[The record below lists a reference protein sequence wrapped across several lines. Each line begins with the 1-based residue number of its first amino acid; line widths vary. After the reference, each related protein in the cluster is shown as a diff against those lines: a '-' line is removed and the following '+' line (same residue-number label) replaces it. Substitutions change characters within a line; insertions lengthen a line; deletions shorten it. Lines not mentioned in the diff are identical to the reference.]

1 VRRLLASRREIE
13 RLAGQVQAKGVSL
26 VPLKIYFKNGF
37 AKLLIGVG
45 TGKTKVDKRQSMAK
59 RESQRDIDRAMHR
72 RR

>member
-1 VRRLLASRREIE
+1 
-13 RLAGQVQAKGVSL
+13 VQAKGVSL